1 MEVNEKSE
9 QYLSRPE
16 GDRID
21 NSHSVFKVPEA
32 LHALT
37 PRELVNTNCVNDK
50 ISDLKQEENSEEIS
64 RDDHK
69 VGLSHNS
76 TNEQINDTTSY
87 EVANDEFIQFA
98 VPKNIE
104 TNQDKSSES
113 KPNNVS
119 SPSSRQKS
127 LSIPYKE
134 PPWGGLAPPTAEN
147 DASLYTLEELKNGV
161 ITGTH
166 NLSKSF
172 QVIGRLPTCDIQ
184 LEHPSLSRYHAILQ
198 FKATASSDKPAGFYL
213 YDLDSTH
220 GTFHNKNKCFPKT
233 YYRLRVGHMMKFG
246 GSTRHLILQGPEE
259 DTEAESELSVTE
271 LKEIAAQ
278 KARKKQE
285 EKLLN
290 EKRENES
297 ELQGISWGMP
307 EDAVEDED
315 ENRSEEPKNISLVPE
330 NEHLYLNDPKKTLRG
345 WFEREGYDLE
355 YDCQE
360 LSYAKFKC
368 TVTLP
373 IEDENGTTTEVV
385 AEATVSGKKKEA
397 VVSCALEACR
407 ILDRRGLLRTSKHE
421 SRQKKSVKKWEDNDY
436 YDSDEDEFLDRTGSL
451 QAKRQKR
458 MQSAKNS
465 TLTENDI
472 KDDKKDVPETFET
485 LTEKHRNIS
494 NEINELQERIKKAKT
509 SMEYLKN
516 QNHKDEDED
525 LDSYM
530 AAIENSADCS
540 KVEMGKLTNQLFE
553 LKSTLRKLE
562 KLIEI
567 ARPAKMPGFLSN
579 LKTETMKTSNGEIV
593 KKSSNIM
600 VGKMFSRGIG
610 KMKPINPNNKKVVI
624 PNLNM
629 PKGIDNILTQCDMPK
644 KCDPL
649 NKSKNEKDTEPNI
662 FQDTKEK
669 ISGHLSKKTE
679 KLLSDDNDEI
689 RVATDLKKHT
699 KPDKTKRLSET
710 SKCKNSTNV
719 CQNLGTS
726 NKLKQN
732 SYEEMSEQDERYTAW
747 MPPKNQS
754 GDGRTSLNDK
764 YGY

>member
-1 MEVNEKSE
+1 MEVNAKSE

-21 NSHSVFKVPEA
+21 NSPSVFKVPEA
-32 LHALT
+32 FQALT
-37 PRELVNTNCVNDK
+37 PRESVNTNCVNDK
-50 ISDLKQEENSEEIS
+50 ISGLKHEENSKEVS

-76 TNEQINDTTSY
+76 TKTQINDTTSN
-87 EVANDEFIQFA
+87 EVANDEFKEFA

-104 TNQDKSSES
+104 TNQDKCSEL
-113 KPNNVS
+113 KPNKVS
-119 SPSSRQKS
+119 SPCSREKS

-134 PPWGGLAPPTAEN
+134 PPWGGLAPPSAEN
-147 DASLYTLEELKNGV
+147 DTSLYTLEELKNGV
-161 ITGTH
+161 ITRTH
-166 NLSKSF
+166 KLSKSF

-184 LEHPSLSRYHAILQ
+184 LEHPSLSRHHAILQ
-198 FKATASSDKPAGFYL
+198 FKATGSSDKPAGFYL

-246 GSTRHLILQGPEE
+246 GSTRHLILQGPDE

-278 KARKKQE
+278 KARKKLE

-297 ELQGISWGMP
+297 ESQGISWGMP

-315 ENRSEEPKNISLVPE
+315 ENKLEETKKISLVPE

-360 LSYAKFKC
+360 QSYAKFKC

-373 IEDENGTTTEVV
+373 IEDENGTTAEVV

-421 SRQKKSVKKWEDNDY
+421 SRQKKNVKKWEDNDY

-458 MQSAKNS
+458 MESAKNS
-465 TLTENDI
+465 KLTENDS
-472 KDDKKDVPETFET
+472 KVGEKAVPETFET

-494 NEINELQERIKKAKT
+494 NEINELQERIRKAKK

-516 QNHKDEDED
+516 QSHEDED

-530 AAIENSADCS
+530 AAIENSGDCS

-553 LKSTLRKLE
+553 LKSTSKKLE

-567 ARPAKMPGFLSN
+567 AKPAKLPGFLSN
-579 LKTETMKTSNGEIV
+579 LKTETTKTSNGEIV

-610 KMKPINPNNKKVVI
+610 KMKPINSNNKKVVI
-624 PNLNM
+624 PSINM
-629 PKGIDNILTQCDMPK
+629 PKGIDMLTQCDMPK
-644 KCDPL
+644 KCDSV
-649 NKSKNEKDTEPNI
+649 NESKNEKDTEPNM
-662 FQDTKEK
+662 FQGTKEK
-669 ISGHLSKKTE
+669 ISGHLIKNTE
-679 KLLSDDNDEI
+679 KLHSYDNEEI
-689 RVATDLKKHT
+689 RVATDSKKHT

-710 SKCKNSTNV
+710 SKCKNNTNV
-719 CQNLGTS
+719 YQSLETTNQI
-726 NKLKQN
+726 KQN